1 SRISAGAI
9 GAFLVFIVA
18 RMATASFSKI
28 EKRFVTE
35 QWRYLLW
42 LLSGFLIAC
51 LLVRPMPSF
60 EPSVYSAYLGA
71 LHLLHHGGWPLIDV
85 FSQYGLSFL
94 AYLPLGFLLPF
105 NHSAAA
111 LIAYA
116 FNIAMLLVSLAM
128 VYKLVGDRKFALSI
142 ASVLLVVVWLSFPY
156 NVDYTPS
163 VFGVRWLPTWVL
175 ALLLVPNAAA
185 HHGARPFL
193 WPVLA
198 LNIAAMWS
206 YETHFVAVVIFGVH
220 RALALRLAGAS
231 FWYAGG
237 GSLIAIP
244 LSLVGHVLFVVA
256 TLLVKGELPSYGIYF
271 EFFRAYAAG
280 DPNWLIHAKSM
291 ISTHIWL
298 LFALTYS
305 VIMFLLLTS
314 FLLGPTLLIPS
325 HLLIGLSVIATA
337 GVTQAIYFVGRSTQ
351 PLLAFTSL
359 PLYTIFIVVFILFI
373 DRTVRH
379 RGWKHELVL
388 WGIIV
393 FVSCSVGYAW
403 DRIRMDYSNS
413 ASLLALCL
421 ASGRCKVV
429 HELYNVVSTISE
441 DPPSRTDT
449 PDTRE
454 QLADLTKLYLKWRD
468 QAPEIAMVAEERTR
482 TLVKL
487 GVQDALRANYLFIDT
502 LSPTLMKRHARALA
516 RMPPGSIV

>member
-1 SRISAGAI
+1 
-9 GAFLVFIVA
+9 
-18 RMATASFSKI
+18 
-28 EKRFVTE
+28 
-35 QWRYLLW
+35 
-42 LLSGFLIAC
+42 
-51 LLVRPMPSF
+51 
-60 EPSVYSAYLGA
+60 
-71 LHLLHHGGWPLIDV
+71 
-85 FSQYGLSFL
+85 
-94 AYLPLGFLLPF
+94 
-105 NHSAAA
+105 
-111 LIAYA
+111 
-116 FNIAMLLVSLAM
+116 
-128 VYKLVGDRKFALSI
+128 
-142 ASVLLVVVWLSFPY
+142 
-156 NVDYTPS
+156 
-163 VFGVRWLPTWVL
+163 
-175 ALLLVPNAAA
+175 
-185 HHGARPFL
+185 
-193 WPVLA
+193 
-198 LNIAAMWS
+198 
-206 YETHFVAVVIFGVH
+206 
-220 RALALRLAGAS
+220 
-231 FWYAGG
+231 
-237 GSLIAIP
+237 
-244 LSLVGHVLFVVA
+244 
-256 TLLVKGELPSYGIYF
+256 
-271 EFFRAYAAG
+271 
-280 DPNWLIHAKSM
+280 M

-314 FLLGPTLLIPS
+314 FLLGRSVLIPS
-325 HLLIGLSVIATA
+325 DLLIGLSVIATA

-413 ASLLALCL
+413 ASLLAQCL
-421 ASGRCKVV
+421 ASGRCNVV

-516 RMPPGSIV
+516 RMPPGSIVMLSSRTTEPYEIRLLCGLLKKYELERVESTREVFVDRL